1 MCDAFIVDK
10 AAVSS
15 VGVEIVS
22 YSLLFLV
29 DVVEYC
35 APTEVVNNDMDIT
48 LNITSLRLTAINVIA
63 PKTRVA

>member
-1 MCDAFIVDK
+1 MCDACIVDK

-29 DVVEYC
+29 DVESNVQ
-35 APTEVVNNDMDIT
+35 T
-48 LNITSLRLTAINVIA
+48 LNITSLRLTAINVIT
-63 PKTRVA
+63 PKTRGGVRV

>member
-35 APTEVVNNDMDIT
+35 APTEVVNDMDIT
-48 LNITSLRLTAINVIA
+48 LNITSLRLKISIHINYVHHYM
-63 PKTRVA
+63 